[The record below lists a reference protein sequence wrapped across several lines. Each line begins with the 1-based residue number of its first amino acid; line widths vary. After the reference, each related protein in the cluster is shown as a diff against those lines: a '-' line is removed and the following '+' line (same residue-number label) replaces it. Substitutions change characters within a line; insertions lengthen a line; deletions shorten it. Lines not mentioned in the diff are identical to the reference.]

1 MQEIEYEDGT
11 KKKEF
16 FDSFFGAVIDAKL
29 KAEKNGGIKK
39 MTITKIPVKKR
50 DKG

>member
-16 FDSFFGAVIDAKL
+16 FDSFFEAVIDAKL
-29 KAEKNGGIKK
+29 KAEKKPIKK
-39 MTITKIPVKKR
+39 LIITKTTVKKR
-50 DKG
+50 TK